1 MNYFVVQIW
10 EDEKTDSSQGG
21 KDFFYLRQLRVM
33 ALNVFS
39 LVLFHICF
47 AVLLIASEGANSYIA
62 DWKKV

>member
-1 MNYFVVQIW
+1 MSFKFERMKKLIALKEVRI
-10 EDEKTDSSQGG
+10 
-21 KDFFYLRQLRVM
+21 FFYLRQLRVM

-62 DWKKV
+62 D